1 MFWNKRSFRTMGFTW
16 LALLLFTATAL
27 AGQKD
32 LGESGGSAACERM
45 IHLSEEAE
53 KQLGGTL
60 YSGPLP
66 EQGEEAAAMSGMEMK
81 MPKEKEGMQMS
92 GKMPG
97 KEMKMPKEK
106 EGMQMSGKMPGKEM
120 KMPKEK
126 EGMQMSGKMPGKEMK
141 LSEEKG
147 GMQMAG
153 AMPGMEGAHM
163 EHEAKVGGTFF
174 MAPNKM
180 HHLEATYSKE
190 CGFQL
195 YLYNAFTRPI
205 NVNRFRAFIKV
216 VGEVDGEEDEFIRF
230 LEPNKP
236 HTTMQNLLDV
246 NLTASFEIELHL
258 KFPESEEVELF
269 NFSVDEQGKIM

>member
-32 LGESGGSAACERM
+32 LGESGENAACEMM

-246 NLTASFEIELHL
+246 NLTAPFEIELHL
-258 KFPESEEVELF
+258 KFPESEELELF
-269 NFSVDEQGKIM
+269 NFSVDEQGKIT

>member
-1 MFWNKRSFRTMGFTW
+1 MFIHNYNFRTTGMIC
-16 LALLLFTATAL
+16 LVLLFSSSTAI
-27 AGQKD
+27 AGSQKHD
-32 LGESGGSAACERM
+32 SCHKM
-45 IHLSEEAE
+45 IHLSKEAE
-53 KQLGGTL
+53 MQLGGSMYT
-60 YSGPLP
+60 GALP
-66 EQGEEAAAMSGMEMK
+66 KEGEENESMSGMKMK
-81 MPKEKEGMQMS
+81 MSEEKEGMKMS
-92 GKMPG
+92 GK
-97 KEMKMPKEK
+97 KRDMKMDHKDHD
-106 EGMQMSGKMPGKEM
+106 GM
-120 KMPKEK
+120 KMDHKDHD
-126 EGMQMSGKMPGKEMK
+126 GMKM
-141 LSEEKG
+141 
-147 GMQMAG
+147 
-153 AMPGMEGAHM
+153 AHM
-163 EHEAKVGGTFF
+163 DHESKLGGVFF

-269 NFSVDEQGKIM
+269 NFSVDKQGKIM

>member
-32 LGESGGSAACERM
+32 LGESGGNAACERM

-66 EQGEEAAAMSGMEMK
+66 EQGEEAAAMSGM
-81 MPKEKEGMQMS
+81 
-92 GKMPG
+92 
-97 KEMKMPKEK
+97 
-106 EGMQMSGKMPGKEM
+106 EM

-269 NFSVDEQGKIM
+269 NFSVDKQGKIM

>member
-32 LGESGGSAACERM
+32 LGESEGSAACERM
-45 IHLSEEAE
+45 IHLSKEAE

-66 EQGEEAAAMSGMEMK
+66 EQGEEAAAMSGM
-81 MPKEKEGMQMS
+81 
-92 GKMPG
+92 
-97 KEMKMPKEK
+97 
-106 EGMQMSGKMPGKEM
+106 EM

-205 NVNRFRAFIKV
+205 NVNRFRACIKV

>member
-1 MFWNKRSFRTMGFTW
+1 
-16 LALLLFTATAL
+16 
-27 AGQKD
+27 
-32 LGESGGSAACERM
+32 
-45 IHLSEEAE
+45 
-53 KQLGGTL
+53 
-60 YSGPLP
+60 
-66 EQGEEAAAMSGMEMK
+66 
-81 MPKEKEGMQMS
+81 
-92 GKMPG
+92 
-97 KEMKMPKEK
+97 
-106 EGMQMSGKMPGKEM
+106 
-120 KMPKEK
+120 
-126 EGMQMSGKMPGKEMK
+126 MQMSGKMPGKEMK

>member
-16 LALLLFTATAL
+16 LALLFFTATAL

-66 EQGEEAAAMSGMEMK
+66 EQGEEAAAMSGM
-81 MPKEKEGMQMS
+81 
-92 GKMPG
+92 
-97 KEMKMPKEK
+97 
-106 EGMQMSGKMPGKEM
+106 EM

>member
-1 MFWNKRSFRTMGFTW
+1 MG

-66 EQGEEAAAMSGMEMK
+66 EQGEEAAAMSGMEV
-81 MPKEKEGMQMS
+81 
-92 GKMPG
+92 
-97 KEMKMPKEK
+97 
-106 EGMQMSGKMPGKEM
+106 

-205 NVNRFRAFIKV
+205 NVNRFLAFLKV
-216 VGEVDGEEDEFIRF
+216 TGEIDGEEDELTLF
-230 LEPNKP
+230 LEPNKSY
-236 HTTMQNLLDV
+236 TTMHNLLDV

-269 NFSVDEQGKIM
+269 NLSVDEHGKFM

>member
-1 MFWNKRSFRTMGFTW
+1 MGFTW

-66 EQGEEAAAMSGMEMK
+66 EQGEEAAAMSGM
-81 MPKEKEGMQMS
+81 
-92 GKMPG
+92 
-97 KEMKMPKEK
+97 
-106 EGMQMSGKMPGKEM
+106 EM

>member
-16 LALLLFTATAL
+16 LALLLFTAIAL

-32 LGESGGSAACERM
+32 LGECGESAACERM

-66 EQGEEAAAMSGMEMK
+66 EQGEEAAAMSGM
-81 MPKEKEGMQMS
+81 
-92 GKMPG
+92 
-97 KEMKMPKEK
+97 
-106 EGMQMSGKMPGKEM
+106 EM

>member
-1 MFWNKRSFRTMGFTW
+1 MGFTW

-32 LGESGGSAACERM
+32 LGESGGNAACERM

-66 EQGEEAAAMSGMEMK
+66 EQGEEAAAMSGM
-81 MPKEKEGMQMS
+81 
-92 GKMPG
+92 
-97 KEMKMPKEK
+97 
-106 EGMQMSGKMPGKEM
+106 EM

-205 NVNRFRAFIKV
+205 NVNRFLAFLKV
-216 VGEVDGEEDEFIRF
+216 TGEIDGEEDELTLF
-230 LEPNKP
+230 LEPNKSY
-236 HTTMQNLLDV
+236 TTMHNLLDV

-269 NFSVDEQGKIM
+269 NFSVDKQGKIM

>member
-1 MFWNKRSFRTMGFTW
+1 MFWNKRSFRTMGFTC

-32 LGESGGSAACERM
+32 LGESGRNAACERM

-66 EQGEEAAAMSGMEMK
+66 EQGEEAAAMSGM
-81 MPKEKEGMQMS
+81 
-92 GKMPG
+92 
-97 KEMKMPKEK
+97 
-106 EGMQMSGKMPGKEM
+106 EM

-195 YLYNAFTRPI
+195 YLYNAFPRPI

-216 VGEVDGEEDEFIRF
+216 VGEVDGEEDEFFRF

-246 NLTASFEIELHL
+246 NLTASFEIEMHL

>member
-1 MFWNKRSFRTMGFTW
+1 MGFTW

-32 LGESGGSAACERM
+32 LGESGGNAACERM

-66 EQGEEAAAMSGMEMK
+66 EQGEEAAAMSGM
-81 MPKEKEGMQMS
+81 
-92 GKMPG
+92 
-97 KEMKMPKEK
+97 
-106 EGMQMSGKMPGKEM
+106 EM